1 MRAKTF
7 AWCSA
12 IVLLVALLI
21 AIPAFAQS
29 AKDQVIAFD
38 ATPNAT
44 LTYPVSINSRGEVT
58 GYFVDANGL
67 HGFLRE
73 PRGQVITFDAPE
85 AIQNAIDG
93 THPSGINDWG
103 EITGWFQSM
112 SGTHGFLRDRDG
124 TISTFQVSNHPTTP
138 SAINTKGEISGWY
151 LDATGAHGFL
161 RHKHGAITTFDVAVK
176 GVNGTF
182 PVSINNDGQ
191 IAGYYYLDRA
201 YSFVRDENGE
211 IKTFEA
217 PGAGTTGN
225 TTGGTFV
232 MGINARGEMAG
243 YLRSSTTLRSFLRTR
258 NGRIVSFDANPNS
271 SIIGTL
277 ATGINSEG
285 AITGWCYDD
294 TGNNILG
301 FVRSPRGA
309 IITFGTGFVGIDPLA
324 INAIGEI
331 TGFYYDSNNKIR
343 GFVRKADPYQWI
355 RNEFPD
361 HDEDRDHRD

>member
-1 MRAKTF
+1 
-7 AWCSA
+7 
-12 IVLLVALLI
+12 
-21 AIPAFAQS
+21 
-29 AKDQVIAFD
+29 
-38 ATPNAT
+38 
-44 LTYPVSINSRGEVT
+44 
-58 GYFVDANGL
+58 
-67 HGFLRE
+67 
-73 PRGQVITFDAPE
+73 
-85 AIQNAIDG
+85 
-93 THPSGINDWG
+93 
-103 EITGWFQSM
+103 
-112 SGTHGFLRDRDG
+112 
-124 TISTFQVSNHPTTP
+124 
-138 SAINTKGEISGWY
+138 
-151 LDATGAHGFL
+151 
-161 RHKHGAITTFDVAVK
+161 
-176 GVNGTF
+176 
-182 PVSINNDGQ
+182 
-191 IAGYYYLDRA
+191 
-201 YSFVRDENGE
+201 
-211 IKTFEA
+211 
-217 PGAGTTGN
+217 
-225 TTGGTFV
+225 